1 MIHVLLVVM
10 ATWFGA
16 AVLLAVPAGRVLGG
30 ARRLADRY
38 ERCAD
43 LRRGP
48 VYVEHLA
55 NRATPSTAFGTA
67 VARLV
72 L

>member
-1 MIHVLLVVM
+1 MIDVVLVVM
-10 ATWFGA
+10 ATWLGT
-16 AVLLAVPAGRVLGG
+16 AVLLAVLAGRVLGG
-30 ARRLADRY
+30 ARRLAERY
-38 ERCAD
+38 ERCGD

-48 VYVEHLA
+48 IYVEHLA